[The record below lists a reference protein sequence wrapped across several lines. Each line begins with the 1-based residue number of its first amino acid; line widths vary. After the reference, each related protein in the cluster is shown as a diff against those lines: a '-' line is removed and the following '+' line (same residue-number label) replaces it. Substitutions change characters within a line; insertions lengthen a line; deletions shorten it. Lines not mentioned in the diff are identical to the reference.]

1 MAERYAYRVR
11 DRRGALITGELV
23 ADSQELVMTR
33 LREMNYIPLEIK
45 QKREGLKREI
55 SLRPGKVKLKDL
67 AIFSRQFATMVNSG
81 LPLLRTLSILEE
93 QTDNKVLARKL
104 AEVRLDVERGS
115 SLSGALARHEKTF
128 PTLYV
133 SMCRAGE
140 ASGTLDL
147 VLLRLADTLEKEVSL
162 RQKIK
167 SAMTYPTVVFAM
179 VILILAA
186 MLLFVVPTFEDL
198 YSSLGG
204 TLPLPTRILLS
215 LSDIARRFFLV
226 FVGAAV
232 AAVFLLRRWI
242 KTDRGRAAFDRFKLR
257 LPIFGSLFQKTALA
271 RFARTLGVLNRS
283 GVPILQALDIVQET
297 VKNEVVAKA
306 VRDVQSGVKE
316 GESIA
321 GPLANHKVFPPM
333 VVQMMAVGEETGAL
347 DTMLEKIADFYEEE
361 VSTAVESLTSL
372 IEPLLIAVV
381 GGAVGLIVI
390 SLYLPLFRIVE
401 LIE

>member
-1 MAERYAYRVR
+1 
-11 DRRGALITGELV
+11 
-23 ADSQELVMTR
+23 
-33 LREMNYIPLEIK
+33 MNYIPLEIK

-115 SLSGALARHEKTF
+115 SLSGALARHERTF
-128 PTLYV
+128 PALYV

-140 ASGTLDL
+140 TSGTLDQ

-257 LPIFGSLFQKTALA
+257 LPIFGTLFQKTALA

-321 GPLANHKVFPPM
+321 GPLASHKVFPPM